1 MVAVTTSDS
10 VSKPTRIAVRRSYIW
25 RSETEKVARFLKA
38 KPRRRSELG
47 LMIVGCVVAIAA
59 ILLTSLATTNKLP
72 SNLLIPIAVIVCA
85 CIVMQLINRYFVP
98 FADPVIIPVT
108 LVLNAIGWVM
118 IKRLEPP
125 AATNQLI
132 WTAVSFLV
140 YLLTLFI
147 VRRSRDLERY
157 RYILGFLAFFLLL
170 TPLIPHFGYSVNG
183 ARLWVRL
190 GSKLQFQPVEIAK
203 ILLVVFFASFFAEK
217 KEMLAIPTKR
227 VGNFLLPDFR
237 VLGPVALAAGVALL
251 IILMEKDI
259 GFSLIIFLVF
269 LILLWAASGRWGYVI
284 IGLALFGIV
293 TFIAAHALGQVGG
306 RFAVWLDPWKY
317 YNTPG
322 YYAGYQP
329 VQGELAFG
337 RGGLFGS
344 GLGLGLV
351 HYIPNQGTTPLPVAT
366 SDFIFA
372 VFGEEL
378 GLVGVAAL
386 MVGYI
391 LIIGAGIKAAMRT
404 KSDFVKLLCL
414 GLVLTFGLQTFFI
427 MAGVTR
433 LLPLTGV
440 TLPLMSYGGSSLV
453 ANYALI
459 ALLMRISHE
468 TNMVTT

>member
-1 MVAVTTSDS
+1 MLVGIVIVFVAMT
-10 VSKPTRIAVRRSYIW
+10 
-25 RSETEKVARFLKA
+25 
-38 KPRRRSELG
+38 
-47 LMIVGCVVAIAA
+47 
-59 ILLTSLATTNKLP
+59 LTSLAITNKLP
-72 SNLLIPIAVIVCA
+72 HHLYIPIAVMVVA
-85 CIVMQLINRYFVP
+85 CIVMQAVNRYLVP
-98 FADPVIIPVT
+98 FADPVIIPIT
-108 LVLNAIGWVM
+108 LVLNGIGWIM

-125 AATNQLI
+125 AATNQLL
-132 WTAVSFLV
+132 WTLV
-140 YLLTLFI
+140 GFIVYTLTLLI

-157 RYILGFLAFFLLL
+157 RYLLGFFAFFLLL

-183 ARLWVRL
+183 ARLWVKL
-190 GSKLQFQPVEIAK
+190 GSTLQFQPVEIAK
-203 ILLVVFFASFFAEK
+203 ILLVIFFASFFAEK
-217 KEMLAIPTKR
+217 KEMLAIPTKK

-237 VLGPVALAAGVALL
+237 VLGPVVLAAGAALL
-251 IILMEKDI
+251 IILAEKDI

-269 LILLWAASGRWGYVI
+269 LISLWTASGKWGYII
-284 IGLALFGIV
+284 IGLLLFGLV
-293 TFIAAHALGQVGG
+293 TFLASHILGQVGG

-317 YNTPG
+317 YNTSG

-351 HYIPNQGTTPLPVAT
+351 HYIPSQGATTPLPVAT

-378 GLVGVAAL
+378 GLVGTAAL

-391 LIIGAGIKAAMRT
+391 LIIGAGIRAAMR
-404 KSDFVKLLCL
+404 SRNDFVKLLCL

-468 TNMVTT
+468 TNLIPT